1 MKIALIAAM
10 SRNGVIGHDNELL
23 WRLPEDLQFFKR
35 VTMGHPVI
43 MGRKTWDSIPA
54 KFRPLSGRTN
64 IVVTR
69 QADWQADG
77 ALTAHTLE
85 EALEL
90 ALESVAD
97 DPHASRAYV
106 IGGAQLYA
114 LAMPHADELVMTEID
129 RDYQGDARFPGWT
142 RGDFIEVSREVH
154 TAAPPN
160 DFKFSFVTLRRVVP
174 G

>member
-1 MKIALIAAM
+1 MKIALIAAV
-10 SRNGVIGHDNELL
+10 SRNGVIGHANELL
-23 WRLPEDLQFFKR
+23 WKLPEDLQFFKR

-43 MGRKTWDSIPA
+43 MGRKTWDSIPTR
-54 KFRPLSGRTN
+54 FRPLVGRTN

-69 QADWQADG
+69 QKGWRADG
-77 ALTAHTLE
+77 AIAAHTFE
-85 EALEL
+85 DALER

-129 RDYQGDARFPGWT
+129 RDFQGDARFPGWT

-154 TAAPPN
+154 AAAPPN
-160 DFKFSFVTLRRVVP
+160 DFKFAFVTLRRVVP